1 MPKLIV
7 SIDGVVIKEALLTKD
22 RSTIGRRPYNDV
34 VIDNLAV
41 SGEHAVIQMAGPD
54 AVLEDLGST
63 NGTFVNGRAV
73 RKHTLADG
81 DVMEIGRCAVRYLVH
96 AGTAPDDDAPSSEI
110 EGLESDLAALP
121 EPPAG
126 RGARVRVLTGAARG
140 RELPLTKPVTTIGRA
155 GFSVAAIRRSAH
167 GFELDHV
174 EGAHVPSVNGVSVE
188 GGPIALQNRDQI
200 AMGAVRLEYL
210 DV

>member
-7 SIDGVVIKEALLTKD
+7 AIDGVVIKEAQLTKD

-41 SGEHAVIQMAGPD
+41 SGEHAVIQMAGNE

-73 RKHTLADG
+73 RKQTLTDG
-81 DVMEIGRCAVRYLVH
+81 DVIEIGRCAVRYLAH
-96 AGTAPDDDAPSSEI
+96 AGAAPVDATAPEV

-121 EPPAG
+121 LPPAG
-126 RGARVRVLTGAARG
+126 HGARVRVLSGVSSG
-140 RELPLTKPVTTIGRA
+140 RELWLTKPVTTIGRR
-155 GFSVAAIRRSAH
+155 GFSVAAIRRNAH
-167 GFELDHV
+167 GFELAHV
-174 EGAHVPSVNGVSVE
+174 EGAHIPSVNGVSVE
-188 GGPIALQNRDQI
+188 GGPIGLQNRDQI
-200 AMGAVRLEYL
+200 VMGAVRLEYL
-210 DV
+210 DS